1 MMPGLSAEGRR
12 YRRCRIAMQMA
23 MRLNITPAEA
33 QRRMRQERRES
44 RKSRQQNRIDNP
56 AVGQNAA
63 MIDQCGTRFE
73 DFNAQWM
80 LRD

>member
-1 MMPGLSAEGRR
+1 MPGLTAEGRR

-44 RKSRQQNRIDNP
+44 RILRQAQDERSEGATAIS
-56 AVGQNAA
+56 
-63 MIDQCGTRFE
+63 QCGTIFE
-73 DFNAQWM
+73 QFDTPWM
-80 LRD
+80 MRD

>member
-1 MMPGLSAEGRR
+1 MMPGLTAEGRR

-23 MRLNITPAEA
+23 LRLNITPAEA
-33 QRRMRQERRES
+33 QRRMRHARRES
-44 RKSRQQNRIDNP
+44 RKSRQLDRIDNS
-56 AVGQNAA
+56 AVGQDAA